1 MRVAVIDGQG
11 GGVGKALVERIKA
24 AYGKKLEVLAL
35 GTNSLA
41 TSQML
46 KAGADLAAT
55 GENAVVVNVPLVDC
69 ILGPIGIISANSMLG
84 ELTPLMATA
93 ISDSG
98 ARKILIPTNRSS
110 IRVAGTVDKPL
121 PAYLD
126 DAMELLAGL
135 IPVQSDEAEAK
146 R

>member
-1 MRVAVIDGQG
+1 MRIAVIDGQG

-24 AYGKKLEVLAL
+24 THGKRIEVLAI

-55 GENAVVVNVPLVDC
+55 GENAVVVNVPQVAC
-69 ILGPIGIISANSMLG
+69 ILGPIGIVCANAMLG
-84 ELTPLMATA
+84 ELTPAMATA

-110 IRVAGTVDKPL
+110 VRVAGTADKPL
-121 PAYLD
+121 QGYLD
-126 DAMELLAGL
+126 DAMSLLAQ
-135 IPVQSDEAEAK
+135 IAEESAAGGSG
-146 R
+146 